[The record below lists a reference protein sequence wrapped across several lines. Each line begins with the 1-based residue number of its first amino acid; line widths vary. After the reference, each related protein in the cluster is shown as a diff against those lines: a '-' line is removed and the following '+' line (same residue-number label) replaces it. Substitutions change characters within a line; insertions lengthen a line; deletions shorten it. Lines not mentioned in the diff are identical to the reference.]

1 MSLQTALRARL
12 LANSTVATASGSKIA
27 WDERT
32 GLPAAVLSKVAPGR
46 GWTHEGPN
54 PLVQPRVQI
63 DSYGSTRAQ
72 AQALADAVQAEME
85 RTDSVTAGGWT
96 FHPPAILNVDLSRTP
111 EDLPGGGK
119 AYLVTQD
126 YTFWAQPAE

>member
-1 MSLQTALRARL
+1 MSLQGALRARL
-12 LANSTVATASGSKIA
+12 LANAGVAAASGSKVA

-32 GLPAAVLSKVAPGR
+32 GLPGVVLSKVSPGQS
-46 GWTHEGPN
+46 WTHDGLN

-63 DSYGSTRAQ
+63 DSYGATRTQ
-72 AQALADAVQAEME
+72 AQDLADAVQEEMQ
-85 RTDSVTAGGWT
+85 RTSATTVGGWE
-96 FHPPAILNVDLSRTP
+96 FLPPAILNVDLSREP